1 MLVRNTFTTF
11 VACIPRMNQYCFI
24 STSHRLSRLGL
35 AVTDG
40 NGKAAHVLD
49 YMPYG
54 EDSALR
60 QIPAPVAVQLLC

>member
-24 STSHRLSRLGL
+24 STSHRPSRLGL

-40 NGKAAHVLD
+40 RGEAVHVLG
-49 YMPYG
+49 YIPYG
-54 EDSALR
+54 ET
-60 QIPAPVAVQLLC
+60 LLDLSQWGY